1 MVPTEVLA
9 EQHFSA
15 VRALLGALE
24 GPGGMAGG
32 EVRVELLTSRVKG
45 KARAVVLEG
54 LASGAVS
61 IVVGTHALLT
71 EEVAFG
77 SLGAVVI
84 DEQHRFGVEQRATLR
99 AKGTDGDPDLLV
111 MTATPIPRTA
121 AMVIFGD
128 LDLTTLDEMPPGRLP
143 VTTEWLPGDA
153 PAGEAPAWDRVREEV
168 AAGHRAFVVCPLVS
182 DSLRVEAKS
191 ATEEY
196 ERLTAGELAGLR
208 VGLMHGQMPAPAREE
223 VMDRFRSGE
232 LSVLVATTVIEVGVD
247 VPEATVM
254 VVESADRFG
263 IAQLHQLRG
272 RVGRGGTASWCYLLG
287 GEEGNERL
295 TAVAGST
302 DGFALA
308 EADLRVRGE
317 GTLLGARQKG
327 QSDLRL
333 ASLSDAG
340 DMALLAEARQ
350 VAETLVDEDPQL
362 QAHADLA
369 DEVGAALERG
379 RGGVPLQELTTGRRR
394 RCRRVARCAI
404 GGRSRGRKL
413 PAKLP
418 ASVRP
423 TSDRVR
429 EAIFDIL
436 GSQGG
441 VEGLDRGRSVLR
453 QWRARRR
460 GVVQGGG
467 VVHLRRPRVR
477 TRWPPSARTSRRWGS
492 RRSRRRWCG
501 PRCPAGWSPRRP
513 GPFDLAL
520 CDPPYTFEDWP
531 ALLGALRADTVVM
544 ESASTI
550 VPPGPWVVARERRY
564 GGTLVTVA
572 HRSGDGS

>member
-1 MVPTEVLA
+1 M
-9 EQHFSA
+9 
-15 VRALLGALE
+15 
-24 GPGGMAGG
+24 
-32 EVRVELLTSRVKG
+32 
-45 KARAVVLEG
+45 LEG
-54 LASGAVS
+54 LASGAVG

-99 AKGTDGDPDLLV
+99 AKGADGDPDLLV

-128 LDLTTLDEMPPGRLP
+128 LDLTTLDELPPGRLP

-153 PAGEAPAWDRVREEV
+153 AR
-168 AAGHRAFVVCPLVS
+168 AATSRPGTGCARRWRRATGPSSSARWSS

-191 ATEEY
+191 ATEEF
-196 ERLTAGELAGLR
+196 ERLAAGELAGLR
-208 VGLMHGQMPAPAREE
+208 VGLMHGQMAAAAREE
-223 VMDRFRSGE
+223 VMDHFRAGE
-232 LSVLVATTVIEVGVD
+232 LEVLVATTVIEVGVD

-340 DMALLAEARQ
+340 DMALLEEARRVAEA
-350 VAETLVDEDPQL
+350 LVDEDPQL
-362 QAHADLA
+362 RGAPRPGRRGQA
-369 DEVGAALERG
+369 AAERG
-379 RGGVPLQELTTGRRR
+379 RGRVPVQEL
-394 RCRRVARCAI
+394 
-404 GGRSRGRKL
+404 S
-413 PAKLP
+413 
-418 ASVRP
+418 
-423 TSDRVR
+423 
-429 EAIFDIL
+429 
-436 GSQGG
+436 
-441 VEGLDRGRSVLR
+441 
-453 QWRARRR
+453 RARRR
-460 GVVQGGG
+460 
-467 VVHLRRPRVR
+467 P
-477 TRWPPSARTSRRWGS
+477 
-492 RRSRRRWCG
+492 
-501 PRCPAGWSPRRP
+501 
-513 GPFDLAL
+513 
-520 CDPPYTFEDWP
+520 
-531 ALLGALRADTVVM
+531 
-544 ESASTI
+544 
-550 VPPGPWVVARERRY
+550 
-564 GGTLVTVA
+564 
-572 HRSGDGS
+572 